1 MSSSNK
7 QIVEKVNAAFAQG
20 NVEGFLS
27 QCADDVEWTMVGE
40 KPIKGKDAIRKWM
53 TSMGP
58 EVPKFTVTNLLADG
72 DFATCYGDMT
82 MRDKDGKVIPVF
94 LLRHLPVPE
103 WEGCGATG
111 LRDEERTSTRDGLSL
126 RGPWTP
132 GQTLA
137 SGPDTTI
144 GRRQT

>member
-82 MRDKDGKVIPVF
+82 MRDKDGKVIPYSYCDIYRFRNGKVAE
-94 LLRHLPVPE
+94 LRAFVMKNEAQH
-103 WEGCGATG
+103 AM
-111 LRDEERTSTRDGLSL
+111 
-126 RGPWTP
+126 
-132 GQTLA
+132 A
-137 SGPDTTI
+137 
-144 GRRQT
+144 

>member
-1 MSSSNK
+1 MSLNNK
-7 QIVEKVNAAFAQG
+7 EIVERVNAAFAQG

-58 EVPKFTVTNLLADG
+58 EVPKFTVSNILADG

-82 MRDKDGKVIPVF
+82 MRNKDGKVIPYSYCDIYRFRNGKVAE
-94 LLRHLPVPE
+94 LRAFVMKNEPQH
-103 WEGCGATG
+103 AM
-111 LRDEERTSTRDGLSL
+111 
-126 RGPWTP
+126 
-132 GQTLA
+132 A
-137 SGPDTTI
+137 
-144 GRRQT
+144 

>member
-82 MRDKDGKVIPVF
+82 MRDKDGKVIPYSYCDIYRFRNGKVAE
-94 LLRHLPVPE
+94 LRAFVMKNEPQH
-103 WEGCGATG
+103 AM
-111 LRDEERTSTRDGLSL
+111 
-126 RGPWTP
+126 
-132 GQTLA
+132 A
-137 SGPDTTI
+137 
-144 GRRQT
+144 

>member
-7 QIVEKVNAAFAQG
+7 EIVEKVNAAFAQG

-58 EVPKFTVTNLLADG
+58 EVPKFTVSNILADG

-82 MRDKDGKVIPVF
+82 MRNKDGKVIPYSYCDIYRFRNGKVAE
-94 LLRHLPVPE
+94 LRAFVMKNEPQH
-103 WEGCGATG
+103 AM
-111 LRDEERTSTRDGLSL
+111 
-126 RGPWTP
+126 
-132 GQTLA
+132 A
-137 SGPDTTI
+137 
-144 GRRQT
+144 